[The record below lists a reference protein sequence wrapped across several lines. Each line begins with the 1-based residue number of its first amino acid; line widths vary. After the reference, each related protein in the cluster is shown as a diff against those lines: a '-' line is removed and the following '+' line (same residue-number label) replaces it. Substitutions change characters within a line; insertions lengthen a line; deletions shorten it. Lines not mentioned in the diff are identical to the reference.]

1 MQQKRLSWNWVGAG
15 LAGVL
20 LLTGCGSPQKISYAA
35 GNSIT
40 SNTNISGYNFL
51 DWQAGMRVLMVYDGA
66 YQKEDCESS
75 MELKGTT
82 AINQCRIVFN
92 DGTIVVWRIVT
103 DDGKSAEL
111 IINETSYRIPEAGN
125 LVVIHP
131 ENGVIQVQ
139 QRQRELTT
147 ISFTEKSI
155 DAWLKADPLIAPIV
169 FPKIY

>member
-1 MQQKRLSWNWVGAG
+1 
-15 LAGVL
+15 
-20 LLTGCGSPQKISYAA
+20 
-35 GNSIT
+35 
-40 SNTNISGYNFL
+40 
-51 DWQAGMRVLMVYDGA
+51 MVYDGA

-139 QRQRELTT
+139 QQQRELTT